1 MREMAERSMSLRRVI
16 TIPINDNIALVPAFY
31 LIDRTNN
38 FDENPNIYAGN
49 LRMQFGF

>member
-31 LIDRTNN
+31 N
-38 FDENPNIYAGN
+38 NPNIYVGN